1 VVPAWISPEVVVVAV
16 MIVLPF
22 WGVCLGSTL
31 RAGWR
36 RGVGETPNL
45 GVWSGW
51 GILPSGG

>member
-36 RGVGETPNL
+36 RGVGETPQSRASSTW
-45 GVWSGW
+45 GV
-51 GILPSGG
+51 LPSGG